1 MIKPNP
7 FGFGFSISNLFRLT
21 ILLKKFALLNHLTI
35 LKSISIQTNFME
47 IIHVSA
53 ECYPVAKVGGLGDV
67 VGALPKYQ
75 NKLGHTAKVVMPAYQ
90 SKFLSNNEFETVYD
104 GWVKITT
111 TNYQARILREKTNK
125 LGFDIFLVHIA
136 GLFDREGVY
145 GFNDDTERFMAFQI
159 ATLDWIAQWKHQPD
173 VIHVHDHH
181 AGLIPFMAS
190 NCYQYHHLNQIP
202 TVLTIHNAQYQG
214 QFGWD
219 KLHYFPEFDL
229 INTNKL
235 DWSGNINPLAAA
247 IKCAWQLTTVSPS
260 YLDEL
265 SKSSRGLETLLA
277 GERGKSY
284 GILNGIDNDV
294 WDPAKDAMLAKTY
307 TARNV
312 DSGKKANK
320 DSLCET
326 FNLDPTKPLFAFI
339 GRLVEEKGADLLPE
353 IFSNA
358 LSQYAGAINI
368 LVLGSGDSE
377 VERNLNAIKDV
388 FVGSYNTYIG
398 YNEVLSHQIYA
409 GADFL
414 LMPSRVEPC
423 GLNQMYALRYGTI
436 PMVRRIGG
444 LKDTVIDIG
453 DGGFGICHD
462 QTSVWDVGHAISR
475 AYELYQD
482 VKKVKEIRKVMM
494 SINHS
499 WDNSAQQYIDIYQ
512 M

>member
-1 MIKPNP
+1 
-7 FGFGFSISNLFRLT
+7 
-21 ILLKKFALLNHLTI
+21 
-35 LKSISIQTNFME
+35 ME

-75 NKLGHTAKVVMPAYQ
+75 NKLGHTSKVVMPAYN
-90 SKFLSNNEFETVYD
+90 SKFLSENEFETVYD
-104 GWVKITT
+104 GWVKIGT
-111 TNYQARILREKTNK
+111 TNYQAKILKEKTNK

-145 GFNDDTERFMAFQI
+145 GFADDTERFMAFQI
-159 ATLDWIAQWKHQPD
+159 ATLDWIAQWKHQPY
-173 VIHVHDHH
+173 VVHVHDHH
-181 AGLIPFMAS
+181 AGLIPFMMS
-190 NCYQYHHLNQIP
+190 NCNQYQPLNQVP

-235 DWSGNINPLAAA
+235 DWSGTINPLAAA
-247 IKCAWQLTTVSPS
+247 IKCAWRLTTVSPS

-265 SKSSRGLETLLA
+265 SVAARGLETLLSS
-277 GERGKSY
+277 ERNKSY
-284 GILNGIDNDV
+284 GILNGIDNEV
-294 WDPAKDAMLAKTY
+294 WNPTTDAMLTKKY
-307 TARNV
+307 SIKNV
-312 DSGKKANK
+312 DKGKEANK
-320 DSLCET
+320 RALSET
-326 FNLDPTKPLFAFI
+326 FKLDPSKPLFAFI

-353 IFSNA
+353 IFHNA
-358 LSQYAGAINI
+358 LSLFNGEINI
-368 LVLGSGDSE
+368 LVLGSGDGV
-377 VERNLNAIKDV
+377 VENNLNGIK
-388 FVGSYNTYIG
+388 GSFDGNYNTFIG

-436 PMVRRIGG
+436 PIVRRIGG
-444 LKDTVIDIG
+444 LKDTVVDIG
-453 DGGFGICHD
+453 DEGFGICHD
-462 QTSVWDVGHAISR
+462 QTTVWDVGHAIGR

-482 VKKVKEIRKVMM
+482 AAKVKAIRKVMM
-494 SINHS
+494 SIDHS
-499 WDNSAQQYIDIYQ
+499 WDTSAQQYINVYR